1 LLKLRLISKATLLD
15 DFQSKNKDTVS
26 HHLLDKLLPF
36 LLHPN
41 TWIREETLNFI
52 MVLSDHENT
61 KLLTKAEVFCVIRRK
76 LKPYLQD
83 SESANLFL
91 LSSSTPRDLL
101 PQLRAPLSRN
111 TFESMVKTDHKKF
124 EHQQQ
129 LKLSDTDKYALDK
142 LSEVIAQTQR

>member
-1 LLKLRLISKATLLD
+1 
-15 DFQSKNKDTVS
+15 
-26 HHLLDKLLPF
+26 
-36 LLHPN
+36 
-41 TWIREETLNFI
+41 

-129 LKLSDTDKYALDK
+129 LKLSETDKYALDK